1 MYLLEVVRLAEVGFP
16 DLAQQGLAQV
26 KELVLLVVP
35 LRIGILRVEV
45 VRRLP
50 ICRYCQHSVYTVH
63 EH

>member
-1 MYLLEVVRLAEVGFP
+1 MYLLEIVRLAKVGFP

-50 ICRYCQHSVYTVH
+50 IYSYFQYKVSTVH